1 MNKKTLILTLALLAG
16 TALWAQTPEGAPTT
30 DESKDNVEA
39 TVTEDAVPE
48 TEEQSEEQPRI
59 VIDPNAPLADYT
71 APKKYVIR
79 NITAEGIKFL
89 DADDESFYQRS

>member
-48 TEEQSEEQPRI
+48 TQDQC
-59 VIDPNAPLADYT
+59 A
-71 APKKYVIR
+71 
-79 NITAEGIKFL
+79 
-89 DADDESFYQRS
+89 

>member
-39 TVTEDAVPE
+39 AATEQPAEDTTSEA
-48 TEEQSEEQPRI
+48 EEQSEEQPKI

-89 DADDESFYQRS
+89 DA

>member
-48 TEEQSEEQPRI
+48 TEEQSEEQPKI

-79 NITAEGIKFL
+79 NITAEGIRLTLRAWRK
-89 DADDESFYQRS
+89 AT

>member
-39 TVTEDAVPE
+39 TVTEDAVQIGRASCRE
-48 TEEQSEEQPRI
+48 R
-59 VIDPNAPLADYT
+59 VL
-71 APKKYVIR
+71 
-79 NITAEGIKFL
+79 
-89 DADDESFYQRS
+89 